1 MDIEIIRTEWIEME
15 KDTINKNSL
24 LINTKSDIQIFEI
37 LHRDFISESDNYY
50 MTRAVYDILT
60 ILELIENGINTI
72 IDIKI

>member
-1 MDIEIIRTEWIEME
+1 ME

-24 LINTKSDIQIFEI
+24 LINTNSDNEIFEI
-37 LHRDFISESDNYY
+37 LHRDFISEFDNYY
-50 MTRAVYDILT
+50 MTRAVYDMLT